1 MKVGELQRPIAM
13 FRFLPC
19 QVIATVHI
27 FKPPWRPSSSFLLAV
42 HNLFRFLR
50 NLHQYVVVILQEI

>member
-1 MKVGELQRPIAM
+1 MKVGELESPISM
-13 FRFLPC
+13 FWFLPC

-27 FKPPWRPSSSFLLAV
+27 FKPSWRPSSNFLLAV